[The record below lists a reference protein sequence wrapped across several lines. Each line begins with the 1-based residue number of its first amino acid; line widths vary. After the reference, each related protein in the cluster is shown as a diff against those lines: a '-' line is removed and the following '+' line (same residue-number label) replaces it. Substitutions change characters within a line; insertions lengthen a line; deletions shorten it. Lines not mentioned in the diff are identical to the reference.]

1 MLKLQRYLARLIAP
15 VFLLQA
21 LSTEAQTFQPS
32 TTSPTASTPYPTVS
46 CESLSEQ
53 TMGVRQR
60 LDEYSRLVRGR
71 QCIVLN
77 ADPTVDTARLIS
89 QIPENTVILL
99 SSSTPQGVPPSPSV
113 NPVTGKTPVSYFIDS
128 EIILK
133 AGQDIIG
140 AADKGFEIV
149 TTLSTG
155 FKEQFMIRHG
165 NRSDFHFGETRDN
178 HIKHITFQPSEP
190 DGHRPIKSI
199 ILAYCYNH
207 RLIVAN
213 NLFYLPDWYGV
224 ELDCRKSLDASA
236 DDERTGPGLQFADNM
251 IIGETFSAGPHN
263 ITSLY
268 GINIILP
275 AIYNQSQKIAIVD
288 NRFQGRMADVGKISL
303 GAGTSIDIFRNTI
316 DIDNSGGTHLD
327 LRGQQTQK
335 GGFILT
341 GITDTGAKPPRFN
354 LAGNQI
360 RVTDTAISIEALIA
374 LALACNFLQA
384 VNPWQHAQL
393 KNVTALNPLPL
404 AGECE
409 KCVSPTVIS
418 ASISPPTYCH
428 IVNTW
433 SAINNSTAAPLSGM
447 TNFVGTF
454 FFDFTHH
461 CPTVISICPTV
472 TIIVTKSSSDRISTV
487 SSVDAT
493 TISTALGVMA
503 SLAVLLNL

>member
-1 MLKLQRYLARLIAP
+1 MLKLQRYLARLIAS
-15 VFLLQA
+15 VFLLQT
-21 LSTEAQTFQPS
+21 LSTEAQTSQPS
-32 TTSPTASTPYPTVS
+32 TTSPAASTPFPTVS

-99 SSSTPQGVPPSPSV
+99 SSITPQGVPPSPSV

-140 AADKGFEIV
+140 AADEGFEIV
-149 TTLSTG
+149 TTLSAG

-165 NRSDFHFGETRDN
+165 NGSDFHFGETRDN

-190 DGHRPIKSI
+190 DGHRPIQSI

-224 ELDCRKSLDASA
+224 KLDCRKSLDASA
-236 DDERTGPGLQFADNM
+236 DDERTGPGLHFADNVV
-251 IIGETFSAGPHN
+251 IGETFSAGSHN

-268 GINIILP
+268 GINIFLP
-275 AIYNQSQKIAIVD
+275 AINNQSQKIAIVD
-288 NRFQGRMADVGKISL
+288 NRFQGRMADVAKISL

-316 DIDNSGGTHLD
+316 NIDNSGETLLN

-341 GITDTGAKPPRFN
+341 GITDIGAKPPRFY

-374 LALACNFLQA
+374 LALSCNFLQA

-393 KNVTALNPLPL
+393 KNVTTLNPLTL

-409 KCVSPTVIS
+409 KCVSPTLMS
-418 ASISPPTYCH
+418 ASISPPTLCH

-433 SAINNSTAAPLSGM
+433 SAIDNSTATPLGELITFVSAYFF
-447 TNFVGTF
+447 NFTY
-454 FFDFTHH
+454 H
-461 CPTVISICPTV
+461 CPTVVSICPTV
-472 TIIVTKSSSDRISTV
+472 TSIVTKSSADRISTV
-487 SSVDAT
+487 SSLDTT
-493 TISTALGVMA
+493 TITTALGVIA
-503 SLAVLLNL
+503 FLAVLLNS